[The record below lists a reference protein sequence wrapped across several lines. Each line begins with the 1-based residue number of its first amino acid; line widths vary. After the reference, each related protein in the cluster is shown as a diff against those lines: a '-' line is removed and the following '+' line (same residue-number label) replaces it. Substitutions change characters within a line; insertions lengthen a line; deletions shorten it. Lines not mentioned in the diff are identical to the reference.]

1 MYNYAEDYPDLRYL
15 APQLA
20 HFAHEYLRLGLGL
33 PDVPEEQRNINDVL
47 ERYLVRNADGAD
59 IFTFGGVAIRSLNT
73 KGTVR
78 VRSRPFS
85 SDIFSG
91 KIHRSDLRI
100 CLIILSHGYV
110 MA

>member
-47 ERYLVRNADGAD
+47 ERYLVRDADGAD
-59 IFTFGGVAIRSLNT
+59 IFTFGGVAIRSLNS
-73 KGTVR
+73 KGTPERCVCGPD
-78 VRSRPFS
+78 PFLATN
-85 SDIFSG
+85 FSG
-91 KIHRSDLRI
+91 KIRRSLLDNL
-100 CLIILSHGYV
+100 
-110 MA
+110 